1 MVINADELVRRAVTP
16 GSAAL
21 QEIREVFGQE
31 VITDGGDL
39 NRYALGKLVSG
50 NDTARAS
57 LNRIIHPRVR
67 DEIARL
73 AAQAG
78 PDAVVVADVPL
89 LAETDQPRAGL
100 DLVLVVEAPAER
112 RVDRLVSERGMSRQ
126 QAWERVDTQATDAE
140 RREIADEV
148 IVNDSGP
155 EALADAV
162 RKFWS
167 ERVQPVLDEHRADA
181 DDGTDEEDR

>member
-1 MVINADELVRRAVTP
+1 M
-16 GSAAL
+16 
-21 QEIREVFGQE
+21 
-31 VITDGGDL
+31 
-39 NRYALGKLVSG
+39 
-50 NDTARAS
+50 
-57 LNRIIHPRVR
+57 
-67 DEIARL
+67 
-73 AAQAG
+73 
-78 PDAVVVADVPL
+78 VVADVPL

-167 ERVQPVLDEHRADA
+167 ERVQPVLDEHRAD
-181 DDGTDEEDR
+181 DGDATDEED